1 VTARVRGFG
10 RYAPISERSPLLVR
24 IVAAYFMFSG
34 VAIAVSVLF
43 GTLLAPD
50 LLKGQR
56 TPLELGLGLAVTLL
70 WAAGL
75 FGTGSLLADK
85 SRRGAYYALGF
96 VVFSLITSFDRP
108 TVIFSVVSLGVLASI
123 WKHLE

>member
-1 VTARVRGFG
+1 VTVRVRRFS
-10 RYAPISERSPLLVR
+10 RFAPISERSPLLVR
-24 IVAAYFMFSG
+24 IASAYFMFSG
-34 VAIAVSVLF
+34 VAIAITILF
-43 GTLLAPD
+43 ATLFVPD

-56 TPLELGLGLAVTLL
+56 APLELGLGLAVSLL

-75 FGTGSLLADK
+75 FWTGSLLADK

-96 VVFSLITSFDRP
+96 IVISLITSFDRP
-108 TVIFSVVSLGVLASI
+108 TVIFSVVSLAVLASI